1 MKVETVTP
9 GDYLGDV
16 IGDMNRRRG
25 TILEQIERGANIAV
39 VATVPLSRN
48 VRLHRPAAFA

>member
-1 MKVETVTP
+1 VMKAETVTP

-25 TILEQIERGANIAV
+25 TILE
-39 VATVPLSRN
+39 
-48 VRLHRPAAFA
+48 